1 MAHIIVVGAGVGGV
15 PCAYEL
21 RKKLGKN
28 HRVTLVGS
36 SPYFEFTPSNPW
48 IAVGWRKCET
58 TRVEMR
64 EPLDSKGIDWHD
76 EPVESID
83 ASKNSL
89 RLRSGAELAYDYLV
103 IATGPKL
110 ALSHCRKFHRATS
123 PGRKP
128 ASGFTWQRSRSKS
141 ISCAKCAPAR
151 SHRFTRNTF
160 SNCSASA
167 R

>member
-48 IAVGWRKCET
+48 IAVGWRKCEK
-58 TRVEMR
+58 TRVAMR
-64 EPLDSKGIDWHD
+64 EPLDSKGIQWHD
-76 EPVESID
+76 EPVETID
-83 ASKNSL
+83 PVGSTL
-89 RLRSGAELAYDYLV
+89 RLRSGTLLDYDYLV

-110 ALSHCRKFHRATS
+110 AFDEV
-123 PGRKP
+123 PGLGP
-128 ASGFTWQRSRSKS
+128 AG
-141 ISCAKCAPAR
+141 
-151 SHRFTRNTF
+151 
-160 SNCSASA
+160 
-167 R
+167 